1 MLSAHLRNISRVI
14 KIPGPFRVGNAR
26 VHLSIFKEFPRKRL
40 LHQPDH
46 SLIRLDD
53 NSRADAAPIVNDA
66 VGPRPVRTGGEIHGA
81 LHLAVE
87 LLHAVGAH
95 GGDRLHVRHVI
106 LGGPP
111 AA

>member
-46 SLIRLDD
+46 SLIRFDD
-53 NSRADAAPIVNDA
+53 NSRADAAPIVNLSL
-66 VGPRPVRTGGEIHGA
+66 IHIFSY
-81 LHLAVE
+81 LQ
-87 LLHAVGAH
+87 HATNA
-95 GGDRLHVRHVI
+95 
-106 LGGPP
+106 
-111 AA
+111 